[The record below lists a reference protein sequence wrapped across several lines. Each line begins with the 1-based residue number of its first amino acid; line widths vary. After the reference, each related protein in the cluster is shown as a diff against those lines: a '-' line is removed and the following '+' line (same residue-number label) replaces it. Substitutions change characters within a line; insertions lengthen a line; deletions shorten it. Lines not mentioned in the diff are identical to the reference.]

1 MKTLSKAVAIA
12 SLVSASALTAQ
23 VANAEVSFNA
33 AVVSDYVWRGVSQTD
48 NGFAVQGGADYSHE
62 SGAYAGIWGSN
73 VDYGDDDNI
82 EYDYYFGYATE
93 VSGLEVDAG
102 YVSYN
107 LDDSGEGAVE
117 VYAGVAKDA
126 FSAMLYVDI
135 ENDNNMYIEGGY
147 SMDLPQ
153 ELALDLHAGY
163 AMPDDSAIDA
173 FFDLGATVGKSLEMF
188 DVSATITYSDFEFA
202 EDDVLFFL
210 MASKEF

>member
-1 MKTLSKAVAIA
+1 MKTLAKAVAVA

-33 AVVSDYVWRGVSQTD
+33 ALVSDYVWRGTSQTD

-93 VSGLEVDAG
+93 VNGLEVDAG
-102 YVSYN
+102 YISYN

-117 VYAGVAKDA
+117 VYGGVAKGA
-126 FSAMLYVDI
+126 ISAMLSVDI
-135 ENDNNMYIEGGY
+135 ENDNNMYLEGGY

-153 ELALDLHAGY
+153 ELGLDLHAGY
-163 AMPDDSAIDA
+163 SMPDEGDEVIDLA
-173 FFDLGATVGKSLEMF
+173 ATIGKSLEMV
-188 DVSATITYSDFEFA
+188 DVSATITYIDSDFV

-210 MASKEF
+210 TASKEF